1 MDTEAEVPDGF
12 FLTSYRITNPY
23 TKEEKEIFEYRQIP
37 VPPQPTNQEIG
48 DKILATVF
56 EGNPY
61 AQLAD
66 LTKSQVTTLALLIP
80 ILGKETIKTAYGP
93 LIEILRKV
101 SDARVAE
108 NLEPFDLSFLD

>member
-1 MDTEAEVPDGF
+1 MDPKDEVPEGF
-12 FLTSYRITNPY
+12 ILDAWIITNPY
-23 TKEEKEIFEYRQIP
+23 TKEEKAVYEHRPKP

-56 EGNPY
+56 DGNPY

-80 ILGKETIKTAYGP
+80 ILGKETIKAAYGP
-93 LIEILRKV
+93 LIETLRKV

>member
-1 MDTEAEVPDGF
+1 MYELRKNGET
-12 FLTSYRITNPY
+12 LYRV
-23 TKEEKEIFEYRQIP
+23 EEKPTKLQLEKMDCDECVPFEKIP
-37 VPPQPTNQEIG
+37 IKPSNQEIG

-56 EGNPY
+56 DGNPY

-93 LIEILRKV
+93 LIETLRKV

-108 NLEPFDLSFLD
+108 NLEPFDISFLD